1 MGLTSPENFERRL
14 KPDILVSKQST
25 KLVQTHPEETAQ
37 TPDRIIPAFLLAKLV
52 ELLYGLAFCFNSSWA
67 F

>member
-1 MGLTSPENFERRL
+1 
-14 KPDILVSKQST
+14 
-25 KLVQTHPEETAQ
+25 
-37 TPDRIIPAFLLAKLV
+37 LAKLV